1 LNYNYQIIVEY
12 LGKDFVGWQIQK
24 NGKSIQE
31 TIQKALSKTFKSKIK
46 IIGSGRTDAGVHA
59 IGQSANFFLNKK
71 IEDKAKALSTIN
83 FYLKKHPI
91 SIINLK
97 KKRLDFHARFSAK
110 KRIYEYLIV
119 NRKSKLSID
128 KGKAWLIRK
137 KLNFSAMKKSIKML
151 VGIHDFSTFRS
162 SSCEAKNPIRKISKA
177 SIVKVNNKIILKF
190 ESQSFLQQQVR
201 SMVGCLKYVG
211 DNKWTIKKFKDVF
224 KSKKRKLCATPAPPE
239 GLYLKKVFY

>member
-71 IEDKAKALSTIN
+71 IEDKTKAISSIN
-83 FYLKKHPI
+83 FYLKKYPI
-91 SIINLK
+91 SIIDLK

-128 KGKAWLIRK
+128 NGKAWLIRK
-137 KLNFSAMKKSIKML
+137 KLNFRAMKK
-151 VGIHDFSTFRS
+151 
-162 SSCEAKNPIRKISKA
+162 
-177 SIVKVNNKIILKF
+177 
-190 ESQSFLQQQVR
+190 
-201 SMVGCLKYVG
+201 
-211 DNKWTIKKFKDVF
+211 
-224 KSKKRKLCATPAPPE
+224 
-239 GLYLKKVFY
+239 

>member
-71 IEDKAKALSTIN
+71 IEDKTKAISSIN
-83 FYLKKHPI
+83 FYLKKYPI
-91 SIINLK
+91 SIIDLK

-128 KGKAWLIRK
+128 NGKAWLIRK
-137 KLNFSAMKKSIKML
+137 KLNFRAMKKSIKIL
-151 VGIHDFSTFRS
+151 VGIHDFSTFRA
-162 SSCEAKNPIRKISKA
+162 SSCEAKNPIRKINKA
-177 SIVKVNNKIILKF
+177 SVVKVNNKIIFKF
-190 ESQSFLQQQVR
+190 ESRSFLQQQVR

>member
-71 IEDKAKALSTIN
+71 IEDKTKAISSIN
-83 FYLKKHPI
+83 FYLKKYPI
-91 SIINLK
+91 SIIDLK

-128 KGKAWLIRK
+128 NGKAWLIRK
-137 KLNFSAMKKSIKML
+137 KLNFRAMKKSIKIL
-151 VGIHDFSTFRS
+151 VGIHDFSTFRA
-162 SSCEAKNPIRKISKA
+162 SSCEAKNPIRKINKA
-177 SIVKVNNKIILKF
+177 SVVKVNNKIIFKF